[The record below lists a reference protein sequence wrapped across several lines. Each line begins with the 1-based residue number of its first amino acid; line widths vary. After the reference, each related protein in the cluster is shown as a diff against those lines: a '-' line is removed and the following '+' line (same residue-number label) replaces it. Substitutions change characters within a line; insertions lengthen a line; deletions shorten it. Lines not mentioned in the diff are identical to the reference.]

1 MHSATALGILKKV
14 PPVRVTAQ
22 TSNPGAVRL
31 SIGAQSGSVLQG
43 IFIGDDTAL
52 AMGTG
57 LVAHPVWTDFRG
69 NPTLSGSSPNQDV
82 FTAAVRVR

>member
-1 MHSATALGILKKV
+1 
-14 PPVRVTAQ
+14 
-22 TSNPGAVRL
+22 
-31 SIGAQSGSVLQG
+31 VLQG
-43 IFIGDDTAL
+43 IFIGDYTAL